1 MRFVPFSRRWR
12 DARVE
17 LRRRFAAR
25 FVADR
30 KYVAGMYQREFGRE
44 PDLDHPTGFNEKTLV
59 KILCDRRP
67 FLTLLADKLRARDYV
82 QRAAPALSLPKL
94 YWRSERAEDLPL
106 ASLPDAFVL
115 KPNHGSGWL
124 QVVRDKRTVRRE
136 DLVRTCR
143 RWLASDFTIVGREWA
158 YRGIRRTVFAEELLQ
173 DEEGELPPDYKL
185 FVFGGR
191 VRLIQVDRDRYA
203 RHTQVLYDQAWRRV
217 EGTLRAAQGPPVA
230 APESLPT
237 MIDAAQRLSQGMDFL
252 RVDFYDIAGQAY
264 FGEFTHYPNKG
275 LNRFRPESL
284 DALLGGWL
292 TLDDYASLDT
302 DLERRFAAVLPPQAS
317 SAGS

>member
-1 MRFVPFSRRWR
+1 
-12 DARVE
+12 
-17 LRRRFAAR
+17 
-25 FVADR
+25 
-30 KYVAGMYQREFGRE
+30 MYQREFGRE
-44 PDLDHPTGFNEKTLV
+44 PDLDHPTGFNEKILV

-67 FLTLLADKLRARDYV
+67 FLALLADKLRARDYV
-82 QRAAPALSLPKL
+82 QRVAPALALPKL

-106 ASLPDAFVL
+106 AALPDAFVL

-124 QVVRDKRTVRRE
+124 QVVRDKQTVRRE

-158 YRGIRRTVFAEELLQ
+158 YRGIQRMIQAEELLQ
-173 DEEGELPPDYKL
+173 DGEGALPPDYKL

-191 VRLIQVDRDRYA
+191 VRLIQVDRDRYT
-203 RHTQVLYDQAWRRV
+203 RHTQVLYDEAWRRV
-217 EGTLRAAQGPPVA
+217 EGTIRAAQGPPA
-230 APESLPT
+230 APPASLST

-252 RVDFYDIAGQAY
+252 RVDFYDIAGQAC

-275 LNRFRPESL
+275 LNRFRPPSL
-284 DALLGGWL
+284 DALLGDWL
-292 TLDDYASLDT
+292 TLDDYASTDT
-302 DLERRFAAVLPPQAS
+302 EIERRFAAVLPPQRS